1 MSDPDDKIRKIAAW
15 HARPSWIR
23 TGQLFFMTSTL
34 IRLAPEKN
42 GLDRGGRWNNAVT
55 HSKRTLA
62 RCRIEITA
70 FSAESEIEGMGD

>member
-1 MSDPDDKIRKIAAW
+1 
-15 HARPSWIR
+15 
-23 TGQLFFMTSTL
+23 MTSTL